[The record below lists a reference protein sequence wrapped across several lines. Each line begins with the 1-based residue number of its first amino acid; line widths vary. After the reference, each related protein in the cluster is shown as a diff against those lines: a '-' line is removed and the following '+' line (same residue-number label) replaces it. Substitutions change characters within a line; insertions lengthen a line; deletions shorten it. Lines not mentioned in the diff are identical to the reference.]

1 MIDLLLSR
9 GRIVTLDDRG
19 RQAEALAISGN
30 RIEAVGGN
38 GDIEALGGQDAI
50 RIDLAG
56 RTVVPGLIDGHA
68 HLDREGLKRRLP
80 SLLGARSVA
89 EIVARIKLLALAA
102 KPGAWIVTMP
112 IGEPPE
118 YLGIPECL
126 AEGRVPNR
134 WELDEVSGDHPVY
147 IRSIWGHWRNTLP
160 LISIANSK
168 ALELAGI
175 SAASRPP
182 VATIEIEKEPK
193 SGQPTGVFI
202 EQNYKPVVEHTLMA
216 VAPRFDFD
224 DRLAGLSRSMAIY
237 NSHGTTSVFE
247 GHGIAGEVLA
257 VYGALRQQ
265 GPLPVRAHLLF
276 SPSWRQND
284 SEAVRSLLQSW
295 GRWLSG
301 RGLGDDYLRIGG
313 IYTESDVSE
322 ENRLRTLTAPY
333 TGWAGFNY
341 DACLPEAAMVEM
353 MAEAARNDIRIGSF
367 TPNILDLYE
376 RVNALVPIR
385 DKRWIIEHIGVYGP
399 DEISRIRDLGLVLT
413 AYTNK
418 YIYHDGAGL
427 AAELG
432 PLKETRIAPLRSLK
446 AAGVRVSLAT
456 DNVPPT
462 LFESIWHAV
471 ARMPRAGGGVIGE
484 AECLSP
490 EEALGLASRDGAYLT
505 FEEDQKGTLEAGKL
519 ADLAVLSEDPL
530 TVATDG
536 LKDIVSD
543 LTIVGGKVVYDRARD
558 GDPTGY
564 E

>member
-1 MIDLLLSR
+1 MARERFR
-9 GRIVTLDDRG
+9 GGPISSAVLG
-19 RQAEALAISGN
+19 ALA
-30 RIEAVGGN
+30 
-38 GDIEALGGQDAI
+38 
-50 RIDLAG
+50 
-56 RTVVPGLIDGHA
+56 
-68 HLDREGLKRRLP
+68 
-80 SLLGARSVA
+80 
-89 EIVARIKLLALAA
+89 
-102 KPGAWIVTMP
+102 
-112 IGEPPE
+112 
-118 YLGIPECL
+118 
-126 AEGRVPNR
+126 
-134 WELDEVSGDHPVY
+134 
-147 IRSIWGHWRNTLP
+147 
-160 LISIANSK
+160 
-168 ALELAGI
+168 
-175 SAASRPP
+175 
-182 VATIEIEKEPK
+182 
-193 SGQPTGVFI
+193 F
-202 EQNYKPVVEHTLMA
+202 
-216 VAPRFDFD
+216 
-224 DRLAGLSRSMAIY
+224 
-237 NSHGTTSVFE
+237 
-247 GHGIAGEVLA
+247 
-257 VYGALRQQ
+257 
-265 GPLPVRAHLLF
+265 GP
-276 SPSWRQND
+276 
-284 SEAVRSLLQSW
+284 
-295 GRWLSG
+295 
-301 RGLGDDYLRIGG
+301 GLGDDYLRIGG

-471 ARMPRAGGGVIGE
+471 ARKPRAGGGVIGE